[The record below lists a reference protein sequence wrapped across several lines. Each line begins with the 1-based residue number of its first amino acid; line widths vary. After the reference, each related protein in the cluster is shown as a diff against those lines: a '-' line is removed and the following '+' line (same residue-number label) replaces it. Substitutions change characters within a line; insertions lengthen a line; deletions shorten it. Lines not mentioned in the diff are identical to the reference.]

1 MKKTFLFLYLL
12 LFLICKQAGSQ
23 TPETEWEKDMAIKG
37 NSCLT
42 DVVQNSDGT
51 YTVLGSRSDSG
62 PEKSDLWLI
71 RFSASGDTLGTRTF
85 PNPGTDLPFRIAG
98 CPGGGY
104 LLASVNEV
112 AGGQFFARVIYTDAD
127 GNEQWNKTS
136 KEALHFPNTDV
147 AVQEDGSWWW
157 LLTATQQGTPA
168 ATHLLHLSPEGELLA
183 DYLYTDK
190 QALEAH
196 ALRIL
201 PDGSIAISGEIALDK
216 GGSTMWIMRIS
227 PLGEQ
232 IWKSTLPITG
242 KNVRPECICCSN
254 ENGLLAAGWI
264 GSCMN
269 PDAAPEDRIFDY
281 DLVITKLDPGGKIIW
296 TKNYDR
302 EGSEGGNALAV
313 MPDGHI
319 LVAGKC
325 ETSFTGT
332 IGPWLMLIDPKGNK
346 VMDHVDKFRF
356 SGDQASRIILTS
368 DGGFLMVGPGRFQP
382 TQNRSIGWI
391 KKYKPIQ

>member
-1 MKKTFLFLYLL
+1 MFLNVLL
-12 LFLICKQAGSQ
+12 IFICIRAASQ
-23 TPETEWEKDMAIKG
+23 TPEAEWEKDLATKG

-42 DVVQNSDGT
+42 DIIQNSDGS
-51 YTVLGSRSDSG
+51 YTVLGSISEAG

-71 RFSASGDTLGTRTF
+71 HFNSLGDTIWSRTF
-85 PNPGTDLPFRIAG
+85 PNTGMDLPFRIAARQN
-98 CPGGGY
+98 GGY
-104 LLASVNEV
+104 LLASVNEAV
-112 AGGQFFARVIYTDAD
+112 KDQFFARVISTDAE
-127 GNEQWNKTS
+127 GKEQWNKTS
-136 KEALHFPNTDV
+136 SQPLHFPNTDI
-147 AVQEDGSWWW
+147 AVQEDCTWWW
-157 LLTATQQGTPA
+157 LITTLSTDNPA
-168 ATHLLHLSPEGELLA
+168 ATHLFHMSPSGEVLE
-183 DYLYTDK
+183 DHIFTDK

-201 PDGSIAISGEIALDK
+201 PDGSIAVSGEIALDK
-216 GGSTMWIMRIS
+216 GGSTMWLMRIR
-227 PLGEQ
+227 PNGEQ

-242 KNVRPECICCSN
+242 KSIRPECICCSN

-281 DLVITKLDPGGKIIW
+281 DLVITKLDPNGKVLW

-313 MPDGHI
+313 MADGHI

-332 IGPWLMLIDPKGNK
+332 VGPWLMLIDPTGKK
-346 VMDHVDKFRF
+346 IMDHVDKFRF
-356 SGDQASRIILTS
+356 SGDQASRIILTA
-368 DGGFLMVGPGRFQP
+368 DGGFVMVGPGRHQP
-382 TQNRSIGWI
+382 SQNRSIGWI
-391 KKYKPIQ
+391 KKYKPLL

>member
-1 MKKTFLFLYLL
+1 MKKTIFFLYVLSL
-12 LFLICKQAGSQ
+12 LICKQSGGQ
-23 TPETEWEKDMAIKG
+23 IPEAEWEKDLAIKG

-42 DVVQNSDGT
+42 DVIQNSDGT
-51 YTVLGSRSDSG
+51 YTVLGSRSDAG

-71 RFSASGDTLGTRTF
+71 RFSASGDTVWSRTF
-85 PNPGTDLPFRIAG
+85 ANPGMDLPFRIAAR
-98 CPGGGY
+98 PDGGY
-104 LLASVNEV
+104 LMASVNEV
-112 AGGQFFARVIYTDAD
+112 TSGQYFARVISTDAD
-127 GNEQWNKTS
+127 GKEQWNKTS
-136 KEALHFPNTDV
+136 TEALHFPNTDI

-157 LLTATQQGTPA
+157 LLTVAALETPA
-168 ATHLLHLSPEGELLA
+168 ATHLIHMSPSGETMS
-183 DYLYTDK
+183 DHIFTDK
-190 QALEAH
+190 HALEAH

-201 PDGSIAISGEIALDK
+201 PDGTLAVSGEIALDK
-216 GGSTMWIMRIS
+216 GGSTMWMMRIK
-227 PLGEQ
+227 PTGEQ
-232 IWKSTLPITG
+232 MWKSTLPITG
-242 KNVRPECICCSN
+242 KNIRPECICCSN

-269 PDAAPEDRIFDY
+269 PDAAPEDRIYDY
-281 DLVITKLDPGGKIIW
+281 DLVITKIDPNGKVLW

-332 IGPWLMLIDPKGNK
+332 IGPWLMLIDPSGKM

-368 DGGFLMVGPGRFQP
+368 DGGFVMVGPGRHQP

-391 KKYKPIQ
+391 KKYKPLQ

>member
-1 MKKTFLFLYLL
+1 MKKTTLFLYVL

-23 TPETEWEKDMAIKG
+23 TPEAEWEKDLAIKG

-51 YTVLGSRSDSG
+51 YTVLGSRSEAG

-71 RFSASGDTLGTRTF
+71 RFSASGDTLWSRTF
-85 PNPGTDLPFRIAG
+85 LNPGMDLPFRIAAHAN
-98 CPGGGY
+98 GGY
-104 LLASVNEV
+104 LLAAVNEV
-112 AGGQFFARVIYTDAD
+112 SGGQMFARIICTDAD
-127 GNEQWNKTS
+127 GNESWNKTS
-136 KEALHFPNTDV
+136 LQALQFPNTDI
-147 AVQEDGSWWW
+147 AVEDNGSFWW
-157 LLTATQQGTPA
+157 LLTAASKETPA
-168 ATHLLHLSPEGELLA
+168 ATHLIHMSPEGEIL
-183 DYLYTDK
+183 DDHIFTDK

-201 PDGSIAISGEIALDK
+201 PDGSIAVSGEIALDK
-216 GGSTMWIMRIS
+216 GGSTMWIMRIK
-227 PLGEQ
+227 PTGEQ
-232 IWKSTLPITG
+232 IWKSTLPISG

-254 ENGLLAAGWI
+254 EDGLLAAGWI

-269 PDAAPEDRIFDY
+269 PDAAPEDRIFDF
-281 DLVITKLDPGGKIIW
+281 DLVITKLDLNGKIMW

-313 MPDGHI
+313 LPDGHI

-332 IGPWLMLIDPKGNK
+332 IGPWLMLVDPNGNK

-356 SGDQASRIILTS
+356 SGDQASRVILTS
-368 DGGFLMVGPGRFQP
+368 DGGFVMVGPGRQQP
-382 TQNRSIGWI
+382 NQNRSVGWI
-391 KKYKPIQ
+391 KKYKPIL